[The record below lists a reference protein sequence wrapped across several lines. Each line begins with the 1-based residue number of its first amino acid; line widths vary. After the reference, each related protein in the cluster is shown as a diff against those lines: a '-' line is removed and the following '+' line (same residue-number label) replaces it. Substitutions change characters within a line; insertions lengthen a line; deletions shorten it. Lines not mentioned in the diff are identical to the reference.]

1 MLALVMLAASK
12 SERFERF
19 GDGPPFVGAL
29 FGLVFLIVP
38 LVVVVYTLFL
48 LRRISADTGRMA
60 SALEVIAQRPPEA
73 PTPTTEVTP

>member
-19 GDGPPFVGAL
+19 GDGPPFVGAV
-29 FGLVFLIVP
+29 FALVFLIVP

-48 LRRISADTGRMA
+48 LRRISTDTGR
-60 SALEVIAQRPPEA
+60 IAGAIELIARRPPDA
-73 PTPTTEVTP
+73 PTPTTEATQ